1 MSKKVRIYG
10 FFNSTQRHG
19 DAVGIAISENGN
31 VIASHVSS
39 SESWCK
45 HDLGMDGKS
54 NWKHDVYDEEFPDG
68 WEYEFVSLDDIDNHE
83 GLQLAL
89 ERNKN
94 IQPEETT

>member
-1 MSKKVRIYG
+1 MPKKAKIYG
-10 FFNSTQRHG
+10 FFNSIQRYG
-19 DAVGIAISENGN
+19 DAVGIAISDDGI

-45 HDLGMDGKS
+45 HDLGMNGKS
-54 NWKHDVYDEEFPDG
+54 NWKHDIYDKEFPDG
-68 WEYEFVSLDDIDNHE
+68 WECEFVSLDNIDNHE

-94 IQPEETT
+94 AQPEETT